1 MDTELHRTRRS
12 RQRSASPKSPTR
24 VVRDRHHYL
33 REAEEFG
40 AEEERRS
47 RLTQEERMAEDGRKL
62 QRRLEQDAAIT
73 ILLQPS
79 PPIHMRRAHCRASEC
94 FITNATPR
102 GDSLIMGDYRIALVS
117 YNLEYFHISCLEKMI
132 DLPSLAPSRFK
143 LDTDGY
149 RWNNGWSWA
158 WGLMLRKWFQH
169 SGRVDL
175 AIIAEYIDAY
185 DTFKAEV
192 KAFSAPHTEWQL
204 THLNHC
210 TADRGSCGC
219 PPEPEGP
226 GSSPT
231 LKDYKTGETKAC
243 SISDVLQHPYVA
255 RLSTNIVI
263 QGPLSPSFLVVPEQE
278 SKDAEPDNDDCSHS
292 G

>member
-1 MDTELHRTRRS
+1 
-12 RQRSASPKSPTR
+12 
-24 VVRDRHHYL
+24 
-33 REAEEFG
+33 
-40 AEEERRS
+40 
-47 RLTQEERMAEDGRKL
+47 MAEDRRKL
-62 QRRLEQDAAIT
+62 QRQLEQDAAIT

-79 PPIHMRRAHCRASEC
+79 PPIHMRRVHCQANEC
-94 FITNATPR
+94 FITDASPR
-102 GDSLIMGDYRIALVS
+102 GDSLIMGDYRIVLVS

-143 LDTDGY
+143 LDTNGY
-149 RWNNGWSWA
+149 
-158 WGLMLRKWFQH
+158 QC
-169 SGRVDL
+169 GRVDL
-175 AIIAEYIDAY
+175 AIIAEYIDA
-185 DTFKAEV
+185 
-192 KAFSAPHTEWQL
+192 
-204 THLNHC
+204 
-210 TADRGSCGC
+210 GSCGC

-243 SISDVLQHPYVA
+243 SISEVLQHPYVA

-278 SKDAEPDNDDCSHS
+278 SKDAEPDNNNDSHS